1 MKITYN
7 KSDMKDFLGSNYS
20 ELKNI
25 FLGSFNDTTY
35 LYVDSD
41 ADRSDNS
48 FDLVKTSNWEVN

>member
-1 MKITYN
+1 
-7 KSDMKDFLGSNYS
+7 MKDFLGSNYS